1 MTPARRK
8 VVLYNPRAVF
18 YTFPLALV
26 AVGSHLDPERY
37 EVVVVD
43 GRLEDDPN
51 AALEPHL
58 ADALCLGVS
67 VLTGDPIRDAVRIS
81 RHAKTLRPD
90 LPVVWGGWH
99 PSLFGRECLEE
110 ASVDVSVQ
118 GQGEAT
124 FAEIVER
131 LARGEDLAGCAGCA
145 VRGPD
150 GEVKLNPPRPFV
162 DVNAL
167 RPHEFSLIDV
177 ERYFALKGRRQ
188 LDYVSSQGC
197 PFRCAFCADPFVYG
211 RKWAGLDP
219 ARMGEEIADLWRRYR
234 FDDLSFQDETYFT
247 YPKRVEAV
255 ADELLRRRLPIS
267 WAATLRADQCFR
279 LPEEVFAKCRDSGLR
294 RVLVGVE
301 SGTQEM
307 MDRIL
312 KDIRIEHVHFTA
324 ERCACHGVAVIFP
337 FIVGFPGESGES
349 IQASLDLAK
358 RLRAMSPDF
367 QTPIFYFKPYP
378 GSPITDAAVADGHAL
393 PCSLDEWADFD
404 FIGSAGPW
412 VTPEV
417 HRKVERFKFYQQ
429 IGFDRPRAALRPLQ
443 ALARWR
449 CRHDVYGLPLEK
461 VVIDWIRPQPAL
473 S

>member
-1 MTPARRK
+1 
-8 VVLYNPRAVF
+8 
-18 YTFPLALV
+18 
-26 AVGSHLDPERY
+26 
-37 EVVVVD
+37 
-43 GRLEDDPN
+43 
-51 AALEPHL
+51 
-58 ADALCLGVS
+58 
-67 VLTGDPIRDAVRIS
+67 
-81 RHAKTLRPD
+81 
-90 LPVVWGGWH
+90 VVWGGWH

-324 ERCACHGVAVIFP
+324 ERCARHGVAVIFP